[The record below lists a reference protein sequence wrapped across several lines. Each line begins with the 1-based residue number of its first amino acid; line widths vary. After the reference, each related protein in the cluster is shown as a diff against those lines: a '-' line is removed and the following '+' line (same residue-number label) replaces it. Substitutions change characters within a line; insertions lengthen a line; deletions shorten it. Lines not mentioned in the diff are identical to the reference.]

1 MNNWFECKVSYERQ
15 AEAGGMVKVSEAYL
29 VDALSFTE
37 AEARIIEEIRPLI
50 SIGELS
56 VTNIRRM
63 KLADLFLSDNDED
76 DRFYRIKVM
85 MITYDEKA
93 DKEKKTAVAVLIQS
107 DSLINAVKRLE
118 QEYGELENYEI
129 AAVTETALLDVFKE
143 QLS

>member
-1 MNNWFECKVSYERQ
+1 MNNWFECKVAYERQ

-63 KLADLFLSDNDED
+63 KLADLFLSEKEED

-107 DSLINAVKRLE
+107 DSLLNAVKRLE
-118 QEYGELENYEI
+118 QEYGELENYEV
-129 AAVTETALLDVFKE
+129 AAVTETALLDVFQE

>member
-63 KLADLFLSDNDED
+63 KLADLFLSEKDED

-107 DSLINAVKRLE
+107 DSLMNAVKRLE

-129 AAVTETALLDVFKE
+129 AAVTETAILDVFQE

>member
-63 KLADLFLSDNDED
+63 KLADLFLSENDED

-107 DSLINAVKRLE
+107 DSLLNAVKRLE

-129 AAVTETALLDVFKE
+129 AAVTETALLDVFQE

>member
-1 MNNWFECKVSYERQ
+1 MNNWFECKVAYERQ
-15 AEAGGMVKVSEAYL
+15 AEGGLTKVSEAYL

-37 AEARIIEEIRPLI
+37 AEARIIEEIQPMI
-50 SIGELS
+50 SMGELS

-63 KLADLFLSDNDED
+63 KLADLFLSEKDED

-118 QEYGELENYEI
+118 EEYGELENYEV
-129 AAVTETALLDVFKE
+129 AAVTETALLDVFQEK
-143 QLS
+143 LS

>member
-63 KLADLFLSDNDED
+63 KLADLFLSEKEED

-107 DSLINAVKRLE
+107 DTLLNAVKRLE
-118 QEYGELENYEI
+118 AEYGELENYEV
-129 AAVTETALLDVFKE
+129 AAVTETALLDVFQE